1 MKYRY
6 QYCSS
11 TQKLNK
17 LITKLD
23 LQVLPK
29 LAIGPELELEEFV
42 TEFPLVANVIAEVE
56 VVAHCDKA
64 TEIMTN
70 Q

>member
-1 MKYRY
+1 M
-6 QYCSS
+6 
-11 TQKLNK
+11 
-17 LITKLD
+17 D